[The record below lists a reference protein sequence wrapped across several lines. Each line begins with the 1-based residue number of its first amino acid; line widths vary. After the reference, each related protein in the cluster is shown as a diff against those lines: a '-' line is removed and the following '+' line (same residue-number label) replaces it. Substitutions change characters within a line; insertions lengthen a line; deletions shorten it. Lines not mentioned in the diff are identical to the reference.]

1 MKAAFHAGAAGLLA
15 QQAAMDNIG
24 NNIAN
29 VNTYGYK
36 AENVGFE
43 SLLAHEMYVN
53 LDDKPLTGV
62 GVRAV
67 GLGLNTQ
74 QGSFHNTGNTL
85 DFAIQGEG
93 WFAVDNNGT
102 REYTRS
108 GAFQI
113 GLVNNVPY
121 LTDAFGCFVLDGAGS
136 RIQIPQGEGSSVDLT
151 GIADR
156 VGVFVV
162 ERSSAMQPTAENRYR
177 VNDATGTVRAAV
189 EGDDYTL
196 RQGAVE
202 FSNVKMEDEMTN
214 MIMAQRAFQMSARV
228 VQTSDELE
236 QEVNTLRM

>member
-1 MKAAFHAGAAGLLA
+1 MKAAFYAGRSGLLA

-36 AENVGFE
+36 SESVGFE

-53 LDDKPLTGV
+53 LEDKPLTGV
-62 GVRAV
+62 GARAV

-74 QGSFHNTGNTL
+74 QGSFQTTGDSL
-85 DFAIQGEG
+85 DFAIQGDG

-102 REYTRS
+102 REYTRN
-108 GAFQI
+108 GAFQV

-121 LTDAFGCFVLDGAGS
+121 LTDAAGAFVLDTAGN
-136 RIQIPQGEGSSVDLT
+136 RIQIPQGEGANLDLT

-156 VGVFVV
+156 IGVFVV
-162 ERSSAMQPTAENRYR
+162 DRASAMEPSAQNRYR
-177 VNDATGTVRAAV
+177 SNDATGAVRAAV
-189 EGDDYTL
+189 SGDDYTL
-196 RQGAVE
+196 RQGALE

-228 VQTSDELE
+228 VQTSDEIE
-236 QEVNTLRM
+236 QEVNNLRA